1 MMRANWSA
9 RATRQHVWPGVSS
22 RSSRTLTRSRVVFA
36 AIGNGRARR
45 KPLQRVDIPAVD
57 LQSTSSI
64 RCAGYTDRQLVA
76 ASAIGLHEEL
86 HVTGGADPDGVI
98 IG

>member
-1 MMRANWSA
+1 MMQANWSA
-9 RATRQHVWPGVSS
+9 RTTRQHAWPGVSS

-45 KPLQRVDIPAVD
+45 KSLQRVEIPAVD

-86 HVTGGADPDGVI
+86 QFPGVDEQDGVI